1 MLIQIDFP
9 HQGPFDNEMYS
20 AYKQLAQDIV
30 QEPGLIWKI
39 WTENSE
45 KHEAGGIYLFES
57 ETTAHKYL
65 QKHITRLEGF
75 GVTNIRWKMFKVNE
89 ALSNIT
95 NWRRDHMM

>member
-9 HQGPFDNEMYS
+9 QQEPFDDEMYQ
-20 AYKQLAQDIV
+20 AFRDLAQDIA

-45 KHEAGGIYLFES
+45 MHEAGGIYFFEN

-75 GVTNIRWKMFKVNE
+75 GVTNIRWKMFNVNE
-89 ALSNIT
+89 ALSDIT
-95 NWRRDHMM
+95 NWRRNHML

>member
-9 HQGPFDNEMYS
+9 HQGPFDDEMYL
-20 AYKQLAQDIV
+20 AFKQLAQDIA

-45 KHEAGGIYLFES
+45 THEAGGIYLFEN
-57 ETTAHKYL
+57 ETAAHKYL

-75 GVTNIRWKMFKVNE
+75 GVTNIRWKIFNINE
-89 ALSNIT
+89 ALSDIT
-95 NWRRDHMM
+95 NCRGNHIL